1 MNQLI
6 KRNGI
11 KFVKEWLPVLL
22 WAIVIFLFSTEHF
35 AAPQSSRILG
45 PLLHWLFPDITAEQ
59 VSSIQFVIRK
69 FAHWFEYFVLAVLL
83 YRALYAES
91 GGKSSVR
98 PAAMTM
104 AFALV
109 WAITDEFHQSLV
121 PSRTASPVDVM
132 IDGFGALC
140 GTFWMYLR
148 HR

>member
-1 MNQLI
+1 
-6 KRNGI
+6 
-11 KFVKEWLPVLL
+11 
-22 WAIVIFLFSTEHF
+22 
-35 AAPQSSRILG
+35 
-45 PLLHWLFPDITAEQ
+45 LHWLFPDITAER
-59 VSSIQFVIRK
+59 VLSIQFVIRK

-91 GGKSSVR
+91 GGRSSVR
-98 PAAMTM
+98 PAAITM

-148 HR
+148 RR